1 MRERLYK
8 KSRILLTKN
17 IGAHKGT
24 KLTEVGVRVMRL
36 GNREKGLGNRL
47 LSAI

>member
-1 MRERLYK
+1 MRERLFE

-17 IGAHKGT
+17 IGEHKGT
-24 KLTEVGVRVMRL
+24 KLTEVRFRVMRL

-47 LSAI
+47 LLAI